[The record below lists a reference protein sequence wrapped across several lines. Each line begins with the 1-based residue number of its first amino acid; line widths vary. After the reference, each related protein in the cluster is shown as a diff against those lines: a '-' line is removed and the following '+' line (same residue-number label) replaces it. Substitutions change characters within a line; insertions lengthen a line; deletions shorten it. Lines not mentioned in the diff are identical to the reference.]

1 MGIPQI
7 IQLAGKIV
15 ITLAIGWLLVVLVD
29 TAWGQTPLT
38 TPGGQACI
46 LRPATILHQPVS
58 RSVIVWERLSRGWPQ
73 PVEAVPYLAGIS
85 HIDYSP
91 YRAATA
97 AAAIQYSIAL
107 DPTGTLGDMQ
117 MGAWIP
123 DAPTETL
130 AQVVRR
136 YLISGSWRQR
146 DEAAAALVAAM
157 GSSVNDAC
165 NQTRN

>member
-1 MGIPQI
+1 MDIKT
-7 IQLAGKIV
+7 LGKIIV
-15 ITLAIGWLLVVLVD
+15 TLVVGWILVVLVD

-38 TPGGQACI
+38 TPGQQACI

-58 RSVIVWERLSRGWPQ
+58 RSVIVYERLSRGWLQ

-85 HIDYSP
+85 HIDYP
-91 YRAATA
+91 AHRAATA

-117 MGAWIP
+117 LSAWVQN
-123 DAPTETL
+123 APAGTL

-136 YLISGSWRQR
+136 YLISGSWQQR
-146 DEAAAALVAAM
+146 DQAAAALVAAM
-157 GSSVNDAC
+157 ASAVNDKC
-165 NQTRN
+165 NN

>member
-1 MGIPQI
+1 MDIKT
-7 IQLAGKIV
+7 LGKIIV
-15 ITLAIGWLLVVLVD
+15 TLVVGWILVVLVD

-46 LRPATILHQPVS
+46 LRPATILHAPAR
-58 RSVIVWERLSRGWPQ
+58 RSVIVYERLSRGWPQ

-85 HIDYSP
+85 HIDYP
-91 YRAATA
+91 AYRAATA

-117 MGAWIP
+117 LSAWIP
-123 DAPTETL
+123 DAPMGTL
-130 AQVVRR
+130 AQTVRR
-136 YLISGSWRQR
+136 YLLSGNWRQR

-157 GSSVNDAC
+157 ASPVNDAC
-165 NQTRN
+165 N

>member
-7 IQLAGKIV
+7 IRLAGKIV

-38 TPGGQACI
+38 TPGQQACI
-46 LRPATILHQPVS
+46 VRPATILHAPAS
-58 RSVIVWERLSRGWPQ
+58 RSVIVYERLSRGWPQ
-73 PVEAVPYLAGIS
+73 PVEAVPYIASIS
-85 HIDYSP
+85 HIDYP
-91 YRAATA
+91 AYRAATA
-97 AAAIQYSIAL
+97 AAAIQYSIAV

-117 MGAWIP
+117 VSAWIP
-123 DAPTETL
+123 DAPAGTL

-136 YLISGSWRQR
+136 YLLSGNWQQR
-146 DEAAAALVAAM
+146 DVAGAALISAM
-157 GSSVNDAC
+157 ASPVNDAC

>member
-1 MGIPQI
+1 MDIKAIRDAI
-7 IQLAGKIV
+7 IGLI
-15 ITLAIGWLLVVLVD
+15 IIFLLVFAVD
-29 TAWGQTPLT
+29 VAWGQTPLT

-46 LRPATILHQPVS
+46 LRPATILHQPAS
-58 RSVIVWERLSRGWPQ
+58 RSVIVYERLSRGWPT

-85 HIDYSP
+85 HIDYP
-91 YRAATA
+91 AYRAATA

-117 MGAWIP
+117 LSAWVQ
-123 DAPTETL
+123 DAPAGTL

-136 YLISGSWRQR
+136 YLISGSWQQR
-146 DEAAAALVAAM
+146 DVAAAALVAAM

>member
-1 MGIPQI
+1 MDIKT
-7 IQLAGKIV
+7 LGKIIV
-15 ITLAIGWLLVVLVD
+15 TLVVGWILVVLVD

-38 TPGGQACI
+38 TPGQQACI
-46 LRPATILHQPVS
+46 LRPATILHQPAS
-58 RSVIVWERLSRGWPQ
+58 RSVIVYERLSRGWPT

-85 HIDYSP
+85 HIDHP
-91 YRAATA
+91 AYRAATA

-107 DPTGTLGDMQ
+107 NPTGTLGDMQ
-117 MGAWIP
+117 LSAWVQ
-123 DAPTETL
+123 DAPAGTL

-136 YLISGSWRQR
+136 YLISGSWQQR
-146 DEAAAALVAAM
+146 DVAAAALVAAM

>member
-1 MGIPQI
+1 MDVKT
-7 IQLAGKIV
+7 LGKIIV
-15 ITLAIGWLLVVLVD
+15 TLAIGWILVVLVD

-38 TPGGQACI
+38 TPGQQACI
-46 LRPATILHQPVS
+46 VRPATILHAPAS
-58 RSVIVWERLSRGWPQ
+58 RSVIVYERLSRGWPQ
-73 PVEAVPYLAGIS
+73 PVEAVPYIASIS
-85 HIDYSP
+85 HIDYP
-91 YRAATA
+91 AYRAATA

-117 MGAWIP
+117 LSAWVQ
-123 DAPTETL
+123 DAPAGTL

-136 YLISGSWRQR
+136 YLISGSWQQR
-146 DEAAAALVAAM
+146 DQAAAALVAAM

>member
-1 MGIPQI
+1 MDIKT
-7 IQLAGKIV
+7 LGKIIV
-15 ITLAIGWLLVVLVD
+15 TLVVGWILVVLVD

-38 TPGGQACI
+38 TPGQQACI
-46 LRPATILHQPVS
+46 LRPATILHQPAS
-58 RSVIVWERLSRGWPQ
+58 RSVIVYERLSRGWPT

-85 HIDYSP
+85 HIDHP
-91 YRAATA
+91 AYRAATA

-107 DPTGTLGDMQ
+107 NPTGTLGDMQ
-117 MGAWIP
+117 ISAWIQ
-123 DAPTETL
+123 DAPTGTL

-136 YLISGSWRQR
+136 YLISGSWQQR
-146 DEAAAALVAAM
+146 DVAAAALVAAM

>member
-1 MGIPQI
+1 MDVKT
-7 IQLAGKIV
+7 LGKII

-38 TPGGQACI
+38 TPGQQACI

-58 RSVIVWERLSRGWPQ
+58 RSVIVYERLSRGWPT

-85 HIDYSP
+85 HIDHP
-91 YRAATA
+91 AYRAATA

-107 DPTGTLGDMQ
+107 NPTGTLGDMQ
-117 MGAWIP
+117 LSAWVQ
-123 DAPTETL
+123 DAPAGTL

-136 YLISGSWRQR
+136 YLISGSWQQR
-146 DEAAAALVAAM
+146 DVAAAALVAAM

-165 NQTRN
+165 N

>member
-1 MGIPQI
+1 MDIKAIRDAI
-7 IQLAGKIV
+7 IALI
-15 ITLAIGWLLVVLVD
+15 LLFLLVFAADV
-29 TAWGQTPLT
+29 AWGQTPF
-38 TPGGQACI
+38 TPPGQQACI
-46 LRPATILHQPVS
+46 QRPATILHQPAS

-73 PVEAVPYLAGIS
+73 PVEAVPYIASLS
-85 HIDYSP
+85 HIDYP
-91 YRAATA
+91 AHRAATA

-117 MGAWIP
+117 LSAWVQN
-123 DAPTETL
+123 APAGTL

-146 DEAAAALVAAM
+146 DEAAAALISAM

-165 NQTRN
+165 NGGR

>member
-1 MGIPQI
+1 MDIKT
-7 IQLAGKIV
+7 LGKII

-29 TAWGQTPLT
+29 TAWGQTPVT
-38 TPGGQACI
+38 TPGQQVCI
-46 LRPATILHQPVS
+46 LRPAIILHQPVS
-58 RSVIVWERLSRGWPQ
+58 RSVIVYERLSRGWPT
-73 PVEAVPYLAGIS
+73 PVEAVPYLAGIG
-85 HIDYSP
+85 HIDYP
-91 YRAATA
+91 PHRAATA

-117 MGAWIP
+117 ISAWIP
-123 DAPTETL
+123 DAPAGTL

-157 GSSVNDAC
+157 GSPVNDRC
-165 NQTRN
+165 NGGR

>member
-1 MGIPQI
+1 MDIKAIRDAI
-7 IQLAGKIV
+7 IGLI
-15 ITLAIGWLLVVLVD
+15 IIFLLVFAVD
-29 TAWGQTPLT
+29 VAWGQTPLT

-46 LRPATILHQPVS
+46 LRPATILHQPAS
-58 RSVIVWERLSRGWPQ
+58 RSVIVYERLSRGWPT

-85 HIDYSP
+85 HIDYP
-91 YRAATA
+91 AYRAATA

-107 DPTGTLGDMQ
+107 DPTGTLGNMQ
-117 MGAWIP
+117 ISAWIP
-123 DAPTETL
+123 DAPAGTL

-136 YLISGSWRQR
+136 YLLSGSWQQR
-146 DEAAAALVAAM
+146 DQAAAALVAAM

>member
-1 MGIPQI
+1 MDIKT
-7 IQLAGKIV
+7 LGKII
-15 ITLAIGWLLVVLVD
+15 ITLAIGWILVVLVD

-38 TPGGQACI
+38 TPGQQACI
-46 LRPATILHQPVS
+46 LRPAAILHAPAS
-58 RSVIVWERLSRGWPQ
+58 RSVIVYERLSRGWPT

-85 HIDYSP
+85 HIDYP
-91 YRAATA
+91 PHRAATA

-117 MGAWIP
+117 ISAWIP
-123 DAPTETL
+123 DATAGTL

-136 YLISGSWRQR
+136 YLLSGSWQQR
-146 DEAAAALVAAM
+146 DQAAAALVAAM
-157 GSSVNDAC
+157 GSSVNDRC

>member
-1 MGIPQI
+1 MDVKT
-7 IQLAGKIV
+7 LGKII

-38 TPGGQACI
+38 TPGQQACI

-58 RSVIVWERLSRGWPQ
+58 RSVIVYERLSRGWPT

-85 HIDYSP
+85 HIDHP
-91 YRAATA
+91 AYRAATA

-107 DPTGTLGDMQ
+107 NPTGTLGDMQ
-117 MGAWIP
+117 LSAWVQ
-123 DAPTETL
+123 DAPAGTL

-136 YLISGSWRQR
+136 YLISGSWQQR
-146 DEAAAALVAAM
+146 DVAAAALVAAM